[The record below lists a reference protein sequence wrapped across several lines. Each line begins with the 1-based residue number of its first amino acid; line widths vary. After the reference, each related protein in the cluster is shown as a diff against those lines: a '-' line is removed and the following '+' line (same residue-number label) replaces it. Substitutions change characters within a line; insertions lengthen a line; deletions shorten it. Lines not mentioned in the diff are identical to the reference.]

1 LLSNFLKLLWC
12 VPILEDN
19 DAGITITKQRLKP
32 DPELIC
38 WSRDHFL
45 VAIMCF
51 IGLSVWC
58 LGVPILLYLNIWAM
72 KDRQSPDNNRKYGFF
87 IQGYEPQFWWW
98 DIIVKRLD
106 VGTMNLVT
114 YTSLAADEKAK
125 LLLFPILSGCQLGI
139 FSWYKPFTEAQGR
152 ILDVLEMTLLI
163 TRWDLNGFEESFF

>member
-1 LLSNFLKLLWC
+1 
-12 VPILEDN
+12 
-19 DAGITITKQRLKP
+19 
-32 DPELIC
+32 
-38 WSRDHFL
+38 
-45 VAIMCF
+45 
-51 IGLSVWC
+51 
-58 LGVPILLYLNIWAM
+58 M

-163 TRWDLNGFEESFF
+163 TRWDLNGFEESFFLTFPSPQVTT